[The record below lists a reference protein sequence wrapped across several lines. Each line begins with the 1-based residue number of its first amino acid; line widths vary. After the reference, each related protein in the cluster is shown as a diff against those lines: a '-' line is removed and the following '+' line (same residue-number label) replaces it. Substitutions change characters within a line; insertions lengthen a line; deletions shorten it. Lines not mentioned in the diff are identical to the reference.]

1 VWNAAQVFAV
11 SLSRARLKRNGRQDE
26 NAFHPPNFN
35 PLALLVRLRFVFH
48 FLGSLVAFL
57 RGFIGGL
64 LRVLLQRVTG
74 LLGRFLGCA
83 AGILRGLFGGVT
95 SVIHVLLCAGVVLLR
110 NGERARR

>member
-1 VWNAAQVFAV
+1 MV
-11 SLSRARLKRNGRQDE
+11 SEVEGGVERGTG
-26 NAFHPPNFN
+26 FC
-35 PLALLVRLRFVFH
+35 RFPVSGSSEAEH